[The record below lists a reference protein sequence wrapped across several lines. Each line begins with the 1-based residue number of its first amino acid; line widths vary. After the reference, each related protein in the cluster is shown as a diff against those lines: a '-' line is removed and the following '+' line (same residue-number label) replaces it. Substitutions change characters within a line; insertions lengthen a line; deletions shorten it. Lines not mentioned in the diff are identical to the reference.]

1 MTATPP
7 AARRVPIWLWIVI
20 AVAVVA
26 IAVTTVLLLTARHPS
41 TNAAGHSPAPSHSA
55 TASATPATSS
65 TPSPTPGETAIAGG
79 GTFDSSMDD
88 YIASALDTQNTA
100 TFSDGGVFTN
110 PIEVVAAASD
120 QSGPMN
126 PDDAVNSMSFMFDP
140 TAAHDWDL
148 ALPASTIASYRSGPY
163 GYFFP
168 EGAIVARSFDG
179 HVFSFVGHD
188 RLITAMYMAAS
199 EDLLLGH

>member
-1 MTATPP
+1 M
-7 AARRVPIWLWIVI
+7 PIWLWIVI
-20 AVAVVA
+20 AVVVIAVVA
-26 IAVTTVLLLTARHPS
+26 TTILLLTARHPS
-41 TNAAGHSPAPSHSA
+41 TNADSHSPAPSHSA
-55 TASATPATSS
+55 TASATP
-65 TPSPTPGETAIAGG
+65 TPSPTPTETAIAGG

-100 TFSDGGVFTN
+100 ILSDGGVFTN
-110 PIEVVAAASD
+110 PITVVAAASD
-120 QSGPMN
+120 QNGPMN
-126 PDDAVNSMSFMFDP
+126 PDDAVNAMNFMFDP

-148 ALPASTIASYRSGPY
+148 ALPASTISSYRSGPY

-168 EGAIVARSFDG
+168 AGAIVARSFDG

-188 RLITAMYMAAS
+188 KLITAMYMAAS